1 MSKTVAIT
9 GAASG
14 IGQAAARRLLQA
26 GWTVFGLDMAQSRLD
41 TVAGEFAAFQERFKP
56 MRCDVTDA
64 TRVVA
69 AFAEIG
75 AATPSINALIC
86 CAGILRSGLMEAMP
100 VEEFDLVLNVN
111 TRGTWLCAKE
121 ALPLLRRAARPED
134 PSRVVLLSSI
144 AALRP
149 KTLSG
154 AYAASK
160 AAVSHLCR
168 VMAAEWASS
177 GVLVN
182 ALAPGT
188 VDTPMVQAMAD
199 PSVGKGYRPSGI
211 SPLGRI
217 AQPDDIVDV
226 VMFLLSDGARYV
238 TGATIPVDGGTQ
250 AAFIP
255 PGTPLAPVGTPPPGT
270 SPGTP
275 AGTPAGTS
283 AGTPLGIPSGS
294 R

>member
-1 MSKTVAIT
+1 MGKTAAIT

-14 IGQAAARRLLQA
+14 IGQAAVHRLLEA
-26 GWTVFGLDMAQSRLD
+26 GWTVFGLDVAQARLD
-41 TVAGEFAAFQERFKP
+41 TVRQGFAAYQDRFKP
-56 MRCDVTDA
+56 IVCDVADA
-64 TRVVA
+64 ARVAA

-75 AATPSINALIC
+75 RATPSLDALVC
-86 CAGILRSGLMEAMP
+86 CAGVLRSGLMEAMS
-100 VEEFDLVLNVN
+100 VEDFDLVLTVN

-121 ALPLLRRAARPED
+121 ALPLLRKAAGPD
-134 PSRVVLLSSI
+134 SPSRVVLLSSV

-149 KTLSG
+149 KIVSG

-160 AAVSHLCR
+160 AAVSQLCR
-168 VMAAEWASS
+168 VMAAEWAPS

-199 PSVGKGYRPSGI
+199 PSVGKGYRPSGV
-211 SPLGRI
+211 SPVGRI
-217 AQPDDIVDV
+217 AQPDDVVDV
-226 VMFLLSDGARYV
+226 MMFLLSDGARYV
-238 TGATIPVDGGTQ
+238 TGTTIPVDGGTQ

-255 PGTPLAPVGTPPPGT
+255 PG
-270 SPGTP
+270 
-275 AGTPAGTS
+275 
-283 AGTPLGIPSGS
+283 S